1 MENREEIMGEAID
14 EMIYL
19 ALEELRVGDEEV
31 RKAAAERLDIRD
43 RASGDPDLDEYGRKV
58 TQRYLDLL
66 DDLVD
71 KQYRHLYLQG
81 AKDCVLLLCRLR
93 VIR

>member
-1 MENREEIMGEAID
+1 MENREEIMGGAID

-19 ALEELRVGDEEV
+19 ALEELRTVDEEV
-31 RKAAAERLDIRD
+31 RKAAAERLGIRD
-43 RASGDPDLDEYGRKV
+43 RVLDDPALDDHGRRMI
-58 TQRYLDLL
+58 QRYLELL

-71 KQYRHLYLQG
+71 KQYHHLYLQG
-81 AKDCVLLLCRLR
+81 AKDCVLLLLKLE